1 LTRYAGKPQPVV
13 ACDASRLPADLTSI
27 DYLARRRLAAQRDGS
42 RLTLHGVSAEL
53 RELLE
58 LAGLGELLT
67 D

>member
-1 LTRYAGKPQPVV
+1 M
-13 ACDASRLPADLTSI
+13 ACDASRLPADLSSV
-27 DYLARRRLAAQRDGS
+27 DYLARCRLAAQRDGS
-42 RLTLHGVSAEL
+42 RLTVHGVSAEL